1 MTLPTKILMKNKSPL
16 HNYKKKGI
24 PQKLRNA
31 KGFLAE
37 AVGFEPTEPAR
48 VQLISSQ
55 SRYDHFDTLPYLSS
69 TSVLR
74 NPSDKGEN

>member
-31 KGFLAE
+31 KGFLAN
-37 AVGFEPTEPAR
+37 A
-48 VQLISSQ
+48 
-55 SRYDHFDTLPYLSS
+55 DNFDTVKPFSS
-69 TSVLR
+69 NR
-74 NPSDKGEN
+74 QRKFRYC